1 MCRDIGGDD
10 RPIEY
15 SDDLLNIGIALF
27 ARIIPSA
34 CVWRRRLLLPVHR
47 PLVETEMWAAIIS
60 VFVFSAEEKARIRQ
74 HRKQHA
80 PLLKDCDQLRDEFQ
94 NLAKVTIK
102 VR

>member
-1 MCRDIGGDD
+1 
-10 RPIEY
+10 
-15 SDDLLNIGIALF
+15 
-27 ARIIPSA
+27 
-34 CVWRRRLLLPVHR
+34 
-47 PLVETEMWAAIIS
+47 MWAAIIS